1 MEYNLNTQENMPAAG
16 IGERK
21 KSVKGVKLVG
31 MEGGTLRRPS
41 LQVRDDQDETSPLWN
56 LSGFPVYIIFC
67 AHFVLYFLPVYVYGD
82 NLILNFTHLFYYV
95 CVVRLVIYRWHTR
108 LWLVNKDESAV
119 TGESSKT
126 LARSRIPWS
135 LGTHTILSRSL

>member
-41 LQVRDDQDETSPLWN
+41 LQVRDDQDETSPL
-56 LSGFPVYIIFC
+56 
-67 AHFVLYFLPVYVYGD
+67 
-82 NLILNFTHLFYYV
+82 
-95 CVVRLVIYRWHTR
+95 
-108 LWLVNKDESAV
+108 
-119 TGESSKT
+119 
-126 LARSRIPWS
+126 
-135 LGTHTILSRSL
+135 